1 VKLSSILFIFFVSV
15 AGEFRAQSDTLL
27 PLVKFN
33 GHAVLQASDMSSL
46 DGLVFADREAV
57 RIYFEQGSSKLSIG
71 AQQQLNEVISELAKD
86 KKLGL
91 LITGYSD
98 RGMSTKRNWRLSF
111 ERAQRVRSFFV
122 LSGMKSHRFIARYL
136 GDTGSIS
143 RNPADRVVVLEY
155 IILE

>member
-1 VKLSSILFIFFVSV
+1 MKLSSILFIFFVSV

-98 RGMSTKRNWRLSF
+98 RGMSSKRNWRLSF

>member
-1 VKLSSILFIFFVSV
+1 MKFNSILFIFFVLLT
-15 AGEFRAQSDTLL
+15 GEFRAQSDTLL

-33 GHAVLQASDMSSL
+33 GRVVMQPSDLSSL

-57 RIYFEQGSSKLSIG
+57 RIYFEQGSRKLSIG

-98 RGMSTKRNWRLSF
+98 RGMSTKRNWRNG
-111 ERAQRVRSFFV
+111 AH
-122 LSGMKSHRFIARYL
+122 KKC
-136 GDTGSIS
+136 
-143 RNPADRVVVLEY
+143 
-155 IILE
+155 